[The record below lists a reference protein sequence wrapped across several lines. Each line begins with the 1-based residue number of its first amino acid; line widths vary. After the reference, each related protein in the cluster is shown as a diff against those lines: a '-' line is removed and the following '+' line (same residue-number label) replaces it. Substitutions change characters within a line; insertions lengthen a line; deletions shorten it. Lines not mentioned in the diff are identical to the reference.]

1 MRTNLLTGNGVNIMI
16 SEKDFYKRRN
26 SRSNVLAPVS
36 EYQKK
41 ITGVTISSEM
51 ASTYPGQVMALS
63 CMNLLARWSTNLS
76 GMIPD
81 LPLVNQLKSKNFS
94 TLHQRIMHEC
104 KEANPYI
111 KINLNH
117 IPPESLVLN
126 IGLETYKDV
135 IPDYCITIDG
145 WDVVAWHPGDNESV
159 ILNNEEH
166 FIPAAQVAS
175 CLGVAQIF
183 KMAIDQDKEDLLQ
196 SFRWSLWNC
205 NLTPLDVAPVATPRI
220 PSSKIYLGNILQ
232 VGVGAVGS
240 NVLYFLS
247 MVDSDYKLKIV
258 DHDRVEVENL
268 DRSLLFG
275 ISDIEQTKVYRANAV
290 MKNYGIDYVD
300 VFDGSWNEFVNEEIS
315 LKDFDLW
322 LALANEDNVWQSMAE
337 NLPPI
342 VIQATTNYDW
352 GVTLGRHIPFKDYCL
367 RCRFKPDDE
376 NVRTICSASEIDQKS
391 NGQVKKIHA
400 SLPFLSALSAS
411 LIIVEL
417 LKVEC
422 DGFQSNPNY
431 VEVNLK
437 KSMSH
442 ILKFHKRPSK
452 DCPVCTSKSK
462 EMWCKLH
469 KDSRY
474 THLSR

>member
-1 MRTNLLTGNGVNIMI
+1 MI

-51 ASTYPGQVMALS
+51 ASTYQGQVMVLT

-76 GMIPD
+76 GLIPD
-81 LPLVNQLKSKNFS
+81 LPLVDQLKSKKFS

-111 KINLNH
+111 KIDLNH
-117 IPPESLVLN
+117 ITSESLVLN
-126 IGLETYKDV
+126 IGLKTYKDV

-145 WDVVAWHPGDNESV
+145 WDVVAWDPDECESV
-159 ILNNEEH
+159 KLNNEKH

-183 KMAIDQDKEDLLQ
+183 KMAVDQDKEDLLQ
-196 SFRWSLWNC
+196 SFRWSMWNY
-205 NLTPLDVAPVATPRI
+205 NLASLDNVQVAEPSI

-247 MVDSDYKLKIV
+247 MLDSGYKMKIV
-258 DHDRVEVENL
+258 DYDKVEVENL

-275 ISDIEQTKVYRANAV
+275 ISDIEQKKVNRAKVV
-290 MKNYGIDYVD
+290 MGNYGIAGVE
-300 VFDGSWNEFVNEEIS
+300 VFDGSWNEFVSKEIS
-315 LKDFDLW
+315 LNDFDLW

-352 GVTLGRHIPFKDYCL
+352 GVTLGRHIPFEDFCL
-367 RCRFKPDDE
+367 RCRFEPDDE
-376 NVRTICSASEIDQKS
+376 SVTTICSASEIEQES

-411 LIIVEL
+411 MIISEL
-417 LKVEC
+417 MKVEC
-422 DGFQSNPNY
+422 DRIRTNPNY
-431 VEVNLK
+431 VELNLK
-437 KSMSH
+437 SSMSH
-442 ILKFHKRPSK
+442 ILKFHKTPSK
-452 DCPVCTSKSK
+452 DCPVCANKSK
-462 EMWCKLH
+462 KMWHKLYNGSH
-469 KDSRY
+469 Y
-474 THLSR
+474 EHLTD